1 MSGNRDLTGSAARHH
16 EATGGNVEPREL
28 RLPVGGDA
36 ARTAETEKESV
47 NEAHG
52 IRTASREVFRGA
64 RSIEL
69 PKVVGARLVEPEK
82 PKADLSTR
90 TAADYLPP
98 HLKAQLI
105 AEGRLKA
112 DGSLNER
119 PPVAVALPATSAVEA
134 TQPEAKEPTGILGS
148 VKRFFRKLF

>member
-16 EATGGNVEPREL
+16 EAGGNAEPREL

-52 IRTASREVFRGA
+52 IRTASRDVFHGA

-69 PKVVGARLVEPEK
+69 SRVVGARLVEEEK

-105 AEGRLKA
+105 AEGKLKA
-112 DGSLNER
+112 DGSLVEHPPQAETLRQASANE
-119 PPVAVALPATSAVEA
+119 TKAVEA
-134 TQPEAKEPTGILGS
+134 EEPNGMLGS
-148 VKRFFRKLF
+148 LKRFFRKLF